1 LFCFR
6 LLDWNKMPKGT
17 PKKGRSASRG
27 RPAKKDEPATST
39 PAKTPAKL
47 IVASPKHEM
56 EFDEETKVMAR

>member
-1 LFCFR
+1 
-6 LLDWNKMPKGT
+6 MPKGT